1 MTRNYALTR
10 SDIDNPGSDALC
22 QRACVR
28 SRRAGTVSSPHHPDP
43 CHLTSPPPLMKM
55 VLMLVRRWLGA
66 LACLQLLA
74 AATGCTNA
82 GSASSAGTEQ
92 GQLAIVTAFYPLQFI
107 AQRVA
112 GDHATVANLTQPGA
126 EPHDLELTPRQVA
139 SLTTAGLV
147 IYEKGFQPAVD
158 EAVLQS
164 ENREVID
171 TTTIV
176 PLRPLAASDDDL
188 GHGEGAGHDHPA
200 LDPHVWLDPTSVS
213 RIAAAVEER
222 LVTVDPDHAVDY
234 RRNAGALSK
243 ELRDLDQS
251 FRSGLAHCERTEF
264 MTTHAAF
271 GYLAERYHLT
281 QIPISGLNPDS
292 EPSPAR
298 IAEVQRLA
306 RVHGLT
312 TIFSETLVSPAVA
325 QAIAGDLGLTTD
337 VLDPIEGITSQS
349 RGQDYLSVMSANLA
363 ALRKAGECS

>member
-1 MTRNYALTR
+1 MWL
-10 SDIDNPGSDALC
+10 DAPD
-22 QRACVR
+22 AC
-28 SRRAGTVSSPHHPDP
+28 D
-43 CHLTSPPPLMKM
+43 LTSPRVLMKM
-55 VLMLVRRWLGA
+55 VLMLVRRWLRV
-66 LACLQLLA
+66 LACLLPLA
-74 AATGCTNA
+74 AAAGCANA
-82 GSASSAGTEQ
+82 GSATTAHT
-92 GQLAIVTAFYPLQFI
+92 GQDRLAIVTAFYPLQFI

-112 GDHATVANLTQPGA
+112 GDHATVANLTHPGA

-139 SLTTAGLV
+139 SLTTASLV

-171 TTTIV
+171 ITTIV
-176 PLRPLAASDDDL
+176 PLRPLAVPDDDL

-213 RIAAAVEER
+213 RIADAVEER
-222 LVTVDPDHAVDY
+222 LVTIDPKHAVDY
-234 RRNAGALSK
+234 QHNASALNNQ
-243 ELRDLDQS
+243 LRSLDRS
-251 FRSGLAHCERTEF
+251 FRSGLAHCVRTEF

-298 IAEVQRLA
+298 IAEVQRVA
-306 RVHGLT
+306 RDHGLT

-337 VLDPIEGITSQS
+337 VLDPIEGITDQS
-349 RGQDYLSVMSANLA
+349 RGRDYLSVMYANLA

>member
-1 MTRNYALTR
+1 
-10 SDIDNPGSDALC
+10 
-22 QRACVR
+22 
-28 SRRAGTVSSPHHPDP
+28 
-43 CHLTSPPPLMKM
+43 MKM
-55 VLMLVRRWLGA
+55 VLMLVRRWLRA
-66 LACLQLLA
+66 LACLLLLA

-82 GSASSAGTEQ
+82 GSASSTRTGRD
-92 GQLAIVTAFYPLQFI
+92 QLAIVTAFYPLQFI

-112 GDHATVANLTQPGA
+112 GDLATVANLTQPGA

-139 SLTTAGLV
+139 SLTTASLV

-158 EAVLQS
+158 EAVHQS
-164 ENREVID
+164 ENRDVID

-176 PLRPLAASDDDL
+176 PLRPLTAPGDDL
-188 GHGEGAGHDHPA
+188 GHGEAAGHDHPA
-200 LDPHVWLDPTSVS
+200 LDPHVWLDPASVS
-213 RIAAAVEER
+213 RIAAAVQKR
-222 LVTVDPDHAVDY
+222 LVTIDPDHAVDY
-234 RRNAGALSK
+234 QRNASELRK
-243 ELRDLDQS
+243 ELRNLDQS
-251 FRSGLAHCERTEF
+251 FRSGLAHCVRTEF

-292 EPSPAR
+292 ESSPAR
-298 IAEVQRLA
+298 IAAVQRVA
-306 RVHGLT
+306 REHGLT

-349 RGQDYLSVMSANLA
+349 RGQDYVSVMSANLG